1 MWQQKP
7 RLPGRGRWALWDGGV
22 LVVLG
27 KGVAALLQEK
37 ISDKDIWE
45 NDSYEQVQFWDV
57 FLTTRFSSMDHQTSS
72 NTYTTAFIYLQDPWN
87 ISCIAIAECLF
98 LSTLPP
104 IIMEVENGSLQLL
117 VSFDLG

>member
-1 MWQQKP
+1 M
-7 RLPGRGRWALWDGGV
+7 
-22 LVVLG
+22 VLG